1 MRVNLF
7 FLILLCFSFSNTNK
21 YSLEIDRAISDL
33 YNFQLDSCIY
43 KLNNLSIENKEDA
56 LIPFLKIAAN
66 WQKILLNE
74 SHDLSYKVIYNGID
88 SVVPFYLDMIDK
100 YPNDPSYPLYLGSL
114 YGLKSRIDLAQSNW
128 IDLVISGARGYKY
141 IDKSRQID
149 SLYYDLYMPIGTLE
163 YFLCRSSSS
172 IQLIGKLFGMQSDC
186 TEAIEKLETASSHS
200 RFSWIE
206 ARNVLSYIYLYIEC
220 DYKKALAVSSSIA
233 NQFPGHPY
241 FAFLKAEAL
250 VKLEKYQDFEN
261 YEKDL
266 QHFYL
271 YGPKNQKIECYDKYL
286 YLKALIAFQ
295 NNEYS
300 ESEKLCSQIIEGYEV
315 EFKWILGFAHFIRG
329 KSIEILGDRNRA
341 IPDYKNAIK
350 YLTHYPEYDE
360 AKELIQTPI
369 SEIIKNTEY

>member
-1 MRVNLF
+1 MRANLF
-7 FLILLCFSFSNTNK
+7 FVILLCFSFSNTSS
-21 YSLEIDRAISDL
+21 YSLELDRAISSL
-33 YNFQLDSCIY
+33 YNFQIDSCIY
-43 KLNNLSIENKEDA
+43 KLNNLSLENKEDA
-56 LIPFLKIAAN
+56 LIPFLKIAAE
-66 WQKILLNE
+66 WQNILLNE
-74 SHDLSYKVIYNGID
+74 GHDLSYEVIYNGID
-88 SVVPFYLDMIDK
+88 SAVPFYLDMIDK
-100 YPNDPSYPLYLGSL
+100 YPNDPSYPLFLGSL

-149 SLYYDLYMPIGTLE
+149 SLYYDVYMPIGTLE
-163 YFLCRSSSS
+163 YFLCRSSPS

-206 ARNVLSYIYLYIEC
+206 SRNVLSYIYLYIER

-233 NQFPGHPY
+233 NQFQGHPY
-241 FAFLKAEAL
+241 FAYLKAEAL

-266 QHFYL
+266 QQFYL
-271 YGPKNQKIECYDKYL
+271 QGPKNQKIECYDKYL

-295 NNEYS
+295 NNQFS
-300 ESEKLCSQIIEGYEV
+300 ESEKLCSQIIEGYQV
-315 EFKWILGFAHFIRG
+315 EFKWILGFAHLMRG

-341 IPDYKNAIK
+341 ISDYKNAVK
-350 YLTHYPEYDE
+350 YLTQYPEYDE
-360 AKELIQTPI
+360 AKDLIQSPI
-369 SEIIKNTEY
+369 FEIIKNTEY